1 VTNDRALLL
10 STHELIKG
18 LDISS
23 KEDAIVEIYIT
34 SDE

>member
-1 VTNDRALLL
+1 MTHDRALLL

-23 KEDAIVEIYIT
+23 KEDAIVEMFIT